1 MKQFWFIG
9 VTTGQ
14 SMIMRLF
21 PIWAEVLGIQ
31 GTRMHGVDLPP
42 GVKGQE
48 IRETVQELREN
59 SDDLGALV
67 TTHKLAVWEEASD
80 LFAKVDEHATRL
92 QEISCISKDK
102 DGKLIGHAKDPI
114 TSGKA
119 MESIMGKNHW
129 QAHPKAEA
137 MVLGC
142 GGAGTA
148 IIEQLLYGEE
158 GNVPQKITG
167 LEHNRGRLKK
177 VRNDFFNIKKLILEE
192 SESSGETAAGI
203 MSRLPPNSLIVNA
216 TGMGKDLPGSPV
228 PKSIDFPEQAI
239 VWELNYRGS
248 LEFYRH
254 AQEQEASRKLRI
266 HDGWDYFLLGWSSV
280 MEEVFHFELTELLM
294 DQLKKTAKPLRNS
307 G

>member
-177 VRNDFFNIKKLILEE
+177 VRNDFSNIKTVSYTHL
-192 SESSGETAAGI
+192 T
-203 MSRLPPNSLIVNA
+203 LPTS
-216 TGMGKDLPGSPV
+216 DLV
-228 PKSIDFPEQAI
+228 
-239 VWELNYRGS
+239 
-248 LEFYRH
+248 
-254 AQEQEASRKLRI
+254 
-266 HDGWDYFLLGWSSV
+266 
-280 MEEVFHFELTELLM
+280 
-294 DQLKKTAKPLRNS
+294 
-307 G
+307 

>member
-31 GTRMHGVDLPP
+31 ETRMHGVDLPP
-42 GVKGQE
+42 GVEGTKV
-48 IRETVQELREN
+48 RETILELRDN
-59 SDDLGALV
+59 PDVLGALV

-80 LFAKVDEHATRL
+80 LFAEVDEHAKRL
-92 QEISCISKDK
+92 QEISCISKDRN
-102 DGKLIGHAKDPI
+102 GKLVGHAKDPI

-119 MESIMGKNHW
+119 MGFILEENHW
-129 QAHPKAEA
+129 QTHPQAEA
-137 MVLGC
+137 LVLGC

-148 IIEQLLYGEE
+148 IIEQLLSGEDGKTPE
-158 GNVPQKITG
+158 KITG
-167 LEHNRGRLKK
+167 LEHNEGRLEKL
-177 VRNDFFNIKKLILEE
+177 RNDFSHAENLILEA
-192 SESSGETAAGI
+192 SDSSGRTAEAI
-203 MSRLPPNSLIVNA
+203 MEKLPPMSLIVNA
-216 TGMGKDLPGSPV
+216 TGMGKDLPGSPI
-228 PKSIDFPEQAI
+228 PNSSNFPDHAI

-254 AQEQEASRKLRI
+254 ALDQQKSRKMRV

-280 MEEVFHFELTELLM
+280 MEEVFHFELTESLM
-294 DQLKKTAKPLRNS
+294 RQLKQTAKPLRNE
-307 G
+307 

>member
-21 PIWAEVLGIQ
+21 PILAEVLGIQ
-31 GTRMHGVDLPP
+31 GTRMYGVDLPP
-42 GVKGQE
+42 GVEGQK
-48 IRETVQELREN
+48 IRETVQELRAN

-80 LFAKVDEHATRL
+80 LFVKVDEHATRL

-102 DGKLIGHAKDPI
+102 YGKLIGHAKDPI

-119 MESIMGKNHW
+119 MESIMGKDHW

-177 VRNDFFNIKKLILEE
+177 VRTDFSNIKKLILEE

-228 PKSIDFPEQAI
+228 PESIDFPEQAI
-239 VWELNYRGS
+239 VWELNYRGN

-266 HDGWDYFLLGWSSV
+266 YDGWDYFLLGWSSV

-294 DQLKKTAKPLRNS
+294 DQLKKTAKQLRN
-307 G
+307 

>member
-31 GTRMHGVDLPP
+31 GTRMYGVDLPP
-42 GVKGQE
+42 GVEGQK
-48 IRETVQELREN
+48 IRETVQELRAN

-80 LFAKVDEHATRL
+80 LFVKVDEHATRL

-102 DGKLIGHAKDPI
+102 YGKLIGHAKDPI

-119 MESIMGKNHW
+119 MESIMGKDHW
-129 QAHPKAEA
+129 QSHPKAEA

-148 IIEQLLYGEE
+148 IIEQLLSREE

-192 SESSGETAAGI
+192 SESSGETVAGI

>member
-1 MKQFWFIG
+1 MKHFWFIG

-31 GTRMHGVDLPP
+31 RTRMHGVDLPP

-48 IRETVQELREN
+48 IRETIQELREN

-102 DGKLIGHAKDPI
+102 NGKLIGHAKDPI

-119 MESIMGKNHW
+119 MEYILGKNHW

-148 IIEQLLYGEE
+148 IIEQLLSGEE
-158 GNVPQKITG
+158 GNIPQKI
-167 LEHNRGRLKK
+167 NYI
-177 VRNDFFNIKKLILEE
+177 DLIALF
-192 SESSGETAAGI
+192 
-203 MSRLPPNSLIVNA
+203 
-216 TGMGKDLPGSPV
+216 SPT
-228 PKSIDFPEQAI
+228 S
-239 VWELNYRGS
+239 
-248 LEFYRH
+248 
-254 AQEQEASRKLRI
+254 
-266 HDGWDYFLLGWSSV
+266 
-280 MEEVFHFELTELLM
+280 
-294 DQLKKTAKPLRNS
+294 
-307 G
+307 